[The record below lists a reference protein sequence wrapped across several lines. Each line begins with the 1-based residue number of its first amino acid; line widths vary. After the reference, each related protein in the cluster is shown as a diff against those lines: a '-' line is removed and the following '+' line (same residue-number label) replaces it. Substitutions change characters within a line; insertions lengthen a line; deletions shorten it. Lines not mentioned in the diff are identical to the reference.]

1 MCAQRSVSL
10 PPDSGLPDHSEDLV
24 QENSQ
29 LKKAN
34 YRLKLRLKDA
44 EETCD
49 DQAEAIQKLDAQ
61 LDILKDKYRSSH
73 GDSKLRQ
80 KQLQDE
86 QETRA
91 RIQSDLTTTQ
101 AALKQAQTDIEN
113 NLTRNRQLDDT
124 NLELRKNL
132 QTISSQLET
141 ALRTNATYV
150 EELDEL
156 RFEDNTLRE
165 KYDSVVRRLTALEK
179 QHTEASEDVAKVTK
193 DRADLH
199 GQLDACHTVIE
210 QQKQA
215 LATAHQAVVER
226 DLLKGEISK
235 LSNTLD
241 RAQVALD
248 DARQGREDLRRELQT
263 QKDDLC
269 ETKQTEQ
276 HLQQALRE
284 LKAQR
289 TTDHE
294 ESQTVIDHFVDEN
307 RTLAIELADTQ
318 EQLDEEKSR
327 IRNVLEN
334 LVQKHTA
341 VLNTVY
347 QNNPTTDTSEA
358 ERWVDLATEYLQNLR
373 GGSRPRSRAKR
384 RNPSA
389 DKLAKD
395 LQLYQFTFENSSDS
409 NGFIDDKITQFIKPE
424 DDSPH
429 PESTAADELRSSSTS
444 TDPAEEQVESES
456 ESSNSSFVVLIP
468 EEFFEDIEPGFA
480 MAAPEPPNN
489 NHRNAPEDQTR
500 PADQWKCCPRYID
513 GSDPQVHL
521 RNFEE
526 FMRVLNID
534 NAQASSWFEK
544 TLEGAAQQ
552 WWSFLTPAQKQMA
565 TGPQWQAFKLLFRMQ
580 FSPGG
585 ATREQQESAW
595 EHLGWDGNLSTLQ
608 RFTYNLKSVA
618 EGLGYGEAEQV
629 SKFRKCVGRIH
640 TYLIPSLMATDT
652 LLAALNLA
660 IKTIAACGTVNT
672 PLQQMAPVPPTGQV
686 AANMPF
692 MHAKAI
698 SFENDYQD
706 EMVRSLDKLGKNLK
720 VYTERMEDIQQS
732 GLDRI
737 YRAIDT
743 AREPRRPRSTSRGRR
758 NSRGRPNSRG
768 RNSRGDSVHVSR
780 YASSSR
786 ERENGRGRRQSQS
799 PGRGGRGRS
808 DSRGRRARSP
818 FYDQRHC
825 NYCDKIGHTYKFCN
839 KMREDLVR
847 IKRLTETNDAEKV
860 ESLNLMTKDRDV
872 LEFMQAM
879 MSLN

>member
-1 MCAQRSVSL
+1 MSAQRSFSL
-10 PPDSGLPDHSEDLV
+10 PPDSGLPDQSEDLV

-34 YRLKLRLKDA
+34 YRLKLRLKDL

-49 DQAEAIQKLDAQ
+49 EQADAIQNLDTQ
-61 LDILKDKYRSSH
+61 LDTLKDKYRSSH
-73 GDSKLRQ
+73 GDTKLRQ
-80 KQLQDE
+80 IQLQE
-86 QETRA
+86 ERA
-91 RIQSDLTTTQ
+91 EREKVQTDLTATQ
-101 AALKQAQTDIEN
+101 AALKQAQVDIK
-113 NLTRNRQLDDT
+113 D
-124 NLELRKNL
+124 L
-132 QTISSQLET
+132 QTQKRQTDS
-141 ALRTNATYV
+141 TNTELHAKLQTLASKLDKTV
-150 EELDEL
+150 RDSEVCIEEIDEL
-156 RFEDNTLRE
+156 RAENDTLRE
-165 KYDSVVRRLTALEK
+165 QYNSTVTQLTELGK
-179 QHTEASEDVAKVTK
+179 QHTQISGDIDKVTK
-193 DRADLH
+193 DKADLQ
-199 GQLDACHTVIE
+199 GQLEACHIVID
-210 QQKQA
+210 QQKQS
-215 LATAHQAVVER
+215 LASTHQAVIDR
-226 DLLKGEISK
+226 DLLKVEITK
-235 LSNTLD
+235 LSKTLD

-248 DARQGREDLRRELQT
+248 DARQGREDLKRELQA
-263 QKDDLC
+263 QKDDLQK
-269 ETKQTEQ
+269 TKQTEQ
-276 HLQQALRE
+276 HLQLALDHLTKE
-284 LKAQR
+284 R

-294 ESQTVIDHFVDEN
+294 ESQSVINHFVDEN
-307 RTLAIELADTQ
+307 KVLAIELADTQ

-327 IRNVLEN
+327 IQNVLEN
-334 LVQKHTA
+334 LVQKHTT
-341 VLNTVY
+341 VLNSVY
-347 QNNPTTDTSEA
+347 QTNPKTDTSEA
-358 ERWVDLATEYLQNLR
+358 EHWVDLATEYLQNLK
-373 GGSRPRSRAKR
+373 GGSRPRTRAKR

-389 DKLAKD
+389 DKIAKD

-409 NGFIDDKITQFIKPE
+409 NGFIDDKIAQFLKPE
-424 DDSPH
+424 EDSPH
-429 PESTAADELRSSSTS
+429 PESTAADELRTSSTS
-444 TDPAEEQVESES
+444 TDSPVEPVEQESENPD
-456 ESSNSSFVVLIP
+456 NSFLVLIP
-468 EEFFEDIEPGFA
+468 EEYFED
-480 MAAPEPPNN
+480 MAAPQPPNN
-489 NHRNAPEDQTR
+489 NYRADPDDQTR
-500 PADQWKCCPRYID
+500 PADQWRCCPKYLD
-513 GSDPQVHL
+513 GSDPLVHL
-521 RNFEE
+521 RKFED
-526 FMRVLNID
+526 FMRLLNID
-534 NAQASSWFEK
+534 NAQASVWFEK

-552 WWSFLTPAQKQMA
+552 WWSFLTPAQREMT
-565 TGPQWQAFKLLFRMQ
+565 TGPQWEAFKLLFRKQ

-595 EHLGWDGNLSTLQ
+595 EYLAWDGNLNTLQ
-608 RFTYNLKSVA
+608 RFAYNLKSVA

-629 SKFRKCVGRIH
+629 SKFKKCVGRVH

-660 IKTIAACGTVNT
+660 IKTIAACGTVNA
-672 PLQQMAPVPPTGQV
+672 PIPQVAPVPPTGQV

-692 MHAKAI
+692 LHAKTI
-698 SFENDYQD
+698 SFDNEYQD
-706 EMVRSLDKLGKNLK
+706 EMIRSLDKLGKNLK
-720 VYTERMEDIQQS
+720 VYSERMEDIQQS

-737 YRAIDT
+737 YRAIDST
-743 AREPRRPRSTSRGRR
+743 RESRRPRSTSRGRR

-768 RNSRGDSVHVSR
+768 RNARGDSVHFSR